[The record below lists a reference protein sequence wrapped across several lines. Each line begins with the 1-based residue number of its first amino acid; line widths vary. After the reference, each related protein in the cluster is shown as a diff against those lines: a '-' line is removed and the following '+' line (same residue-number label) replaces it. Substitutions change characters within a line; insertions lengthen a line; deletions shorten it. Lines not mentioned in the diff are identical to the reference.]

1 MTDPAFFILGPDND
15 PDHNTFW
22 NADTGWTT
30 DFDQATPFDGSILTS
45 PLPIGTSNVMIISKV
60 DGVLAQLDRLP
71 RGGGLGAQNIFEKS
85 Y

>member
-1 MTDPAFFILGPDND
+1 MIDPAFFILGPDND

-22 NADTGWTT
+22 NVDIGWTT
-30 DFDQATPFDGSILTS
+30 DFDQATPFDGSILTD
-45 PLPIGTSNVMIISKV
+45 PLPEGWTTVMPISKV

-71 RGGGLGAQNIFEKS
+71 GGGGLGAQNIFEKS